1 MIKVSKIKVF
11 NFEGAVRGMRN
22 PMNSWNKSDS
32 YWCNNG
38 NSCYLSE
45 HKHCLRDWMNGE
57 PFFCVGKNDLDLM
70 HRLYK
75 GGTEHRKFMRQIIVS
90 MDITAPLY
98 WWKEFDTYKV
108 GTTAN
113 STSTMHKI
121 MAKEFT
127 LDDFSTDQLIKIN
140 RDFFEDSTIRFLN
153 KMRDIYLSFE
163 KDENNK
169 EIKLNKLHRDE
180 ITGEIK
186 KVSRNYTVDKKTI
199 WWQIIQFLPSSY
211 NQTRTVTMNY
221 ENAVAMIKQ
230 RTNHKLDEWNE
241 FVKILRDLPFLEE
254 IINGE
259 EISRETEN

>member
-22 PMNSWNKSDS
+22 PMNSWKKSDS

-75 GGTEHRKFMRQIIVS
+75 GGTEHRKFMRQIMVS

-121 MAKEFT
+121 HTRNLT
-127 LDDFSTDQLIKIN
+127 LDDFSTDHLDK
-140 RDFFEDSTIRFLN
+140 ES
-153 KMRDIYLSFE
+153 KEVFE
-163 KDENNK
+163 KYIGVINAKRGFLSVTK
-169 EIKLNKLHRDE
+169 E
-180 ITGEIK
+180 
-186 KVSRNYTVDKKTI
+186 KVF
-199 WWQIIQFLPSSY
+199 WWDIIQMLPSSY

-254 IINGE
+254 IMNGE
-259 EISRETEN
+259 EEENWSKKDI